1 MKSTKEFR
9 PVRYAYGVAMAL
21 LLGGTVFSVA
31 TGQAGAQVAQ
41 NAPSQIVPRAGAPNS
56 FADLAARLQPAVVN
70 ISTKQRVAVN
80 RQVDPFEEFFRRF
93 GGQPPQGQGQGQGQG
108 SAQGGTAPPTRETG
122 SLGSGFIISPDG
134 YVVTNNHLIAGA
146 NGAGT
151 VDTVT
156 VILTNRREYTARI
169 VGRDTASDLA
179 LLKIE
184 GSNLPYVNFGDST
197 RARVGDWVVAIGN
210 PYGLGGTVT
219 AGIISALHRGIIG
232 SGAYDRYIQTDASIN
247 MGNSGGPMFDM
258 AGNVIGINSAL
269 ISPTGASVGIG
280 LAIPAE
286 AAKPVIDA
294 LRRGQRPQRGYLGV
308 GLQPLDENVAAA
320 LGLPKDQGEIVRSV
334 VPGQAAAR
342 AGLQQGD
349 VILRVNNTRV
359 DPDQT
364 VSYLIANTTVG
375 SRVPVD
381 IIRDGRRM
389 TLQVTVGQRPTE
401 EELAAQVGG
410 PGGDEGPALGQEAP
424 VAPGSALGLSL
435 QPLNAQIAR
444 ALSLP
449 IDARGVVVTS
459 VDPSSDAAEKGIR
472 RGDLIISVNRQA
484 VTAPA
489 QVVAAVDAARRA
501 GRGSVLMLIK
511 RGAAPEAFLGVDIGS
526 R

>member
-1 MKSTKEFR
+1 M
-9 PVRYAYGVAMAL
+9 RYAYGVAMAL
-21 LLGGTVFSVA
+21 LLGGTAFSVA

-41 NAPSQIVPRAGAPNS
+41 NSPSAIVPLAGAPTS

-70 ISTKQRVAVN
+70 ISTKQRVPV
-80 RQVDPFEEFFRRF
+80 RSGQVDPFEEFFRRF
-93 GGQPPQGQGQGQGQG
+93 GGQAPPGQGPGQGQGP
-108 SAQGGTAPPTRETG
+108 GGTGPQTREAG

-134 YVVTNNHLIAGA
+134 YIVTNNHLIAGV
-146 NGAGT
+146 GGTGT

-156 VILTNRREYTARI
+156 VILTNRKEYTARI
-169 VGRDTASDLA
+169 VGRDTTSDLA

-184 GSNLPYVNFGDST
+184 GSNLPFVNFGDST

-219 AGIISALHRGIIG
+219 AGIISALHRGILG
-232 SGAYDRYIQTDASIN
+232 GGAYDRYIQTDASIN

-269 ISPTGASVGIG
+269 ISPTGGNVGIG

-308 GLQPLDENVAAA
+308 GLQPLNENIADS

-349 VILRVNNTRV
+349 VILRVNGQPVNL
-359 DPDQT
+359 DQT
-364 VSYLIANTTVG
+364 VSFLIANTTVG
-375 SRVPVD
+375 ARVPID
-381 IIRDGRRM
+381 IVRDGRRM
-389 TLQVTVGQRPTE
+389 TLQVSPGQRPTE
-401 EELAAQVGG
+401 EELAKQVGG
-410 PGGDEGPALGQEAP
+410 TGEDEGQALGQETP

-444 ALSLP
+444 ALNLP
-449 IDARGVVVTS
+449 ADARGVVVTS

-472 RGDLIISVNRQA
+472 RGDLILSVNRQA

-489 QVVAAVDAARRA
+489 QVIAAVDAVRRA
-501 GRGSVLMLIK
+501 GRNSVLVLVK
-511 RGAAPEAFLGVDIGS
+511 RGAGAEVFFGIDI
-526 R
+526 RPR

>member
-1 MKSTKEFR
+1 M
-9 PVRYAYGVAMAL
+9 RYAYGVAAAL
-21 LLGGTVFSVA
+21 LLGGTAFSVA

-41 NAPSQIVPRAGAPNS
+41 NAPSAIVPRAGAPLS

-70 ISTKQRVAVN
+70 ISTKQRIAVR
-80 RQVDPFEEFFRRF
+80 RQTDPFEEFFRRF
-93 GGQPPQGQGQGQGQG
+93 GGEATPGQPQGQGQGQGQG
-108 SAQGGTAPPTRETG
+108 GSGGASPPTREAG

-134 YVVTNNHLIAGA
+134 YVVTNNHLIQSASGD
-146 NGAGT
+146 GT
-151 VDTVT
+151 VDSVT
-156 VILTNRREYTARI
+156 VILTDRKEYSARI
-169 VGRDTASDLA
+169 VGRDSASDLA

-197 RARVGDWVVAIGN
+197 RVRVGDWVIAIGN

-219 AGIISALHRGIIG
+219 AGIISALHRGITG
-232 SGAYDRYIQTDASIN
+232 AGAYDRYLQTDASIN

-308 GLQPLDENVAAA
+308 GLQPLDENIAAS

-349 VILRVNNTRV
+349 VILRVNNQTV
-359 DPDQT
+359 NPDQT

-375 SRVPVD
+375 ARVPVE
-381 IIRDGRRM
+381 IIRDGKRQ
-389 TLQVTVGQRPTE
+389 TLAVAVGQRPTE
-401 EELAAQVGG
+401 EELAKQAG
-410 PGGDEGPALGQEAP
+410 PEEDATPMAEETP
-424 VAPGSALGLSL
+424 VAPGTALGLSL
-435 QPLNAQIAR
+435 QTLTPQIGR
-444 ALSLP
+444 AVGLP
-449 IDARGVVVTS
+449 TTARGVIITS
-459 VDPSSDAAEKGIR
+459 VDPSSDASEKGLR
-472 RGDLIISVNRQA
+472 RGVLVVSVNRQA
-484 VTAPA
+484 VATPQAL
-489 QVVAAVDAARRA
+489 VAAVDAARRA
-501 GRGSVLMLIK
+501 GRTSVLMLVK
-511 RGAAPEAFLGVDIGS
+511 RGAAPEAFVGVDIGT